1 MQSSIS
7 RALIQTEAAVN
18 ALIEFGK
25 IECSDLGVISFGLI
39 VGDVLHGLSLVESFE
54 FHVS

>member
-1 MQSSIS
+1 M
-7 RALIQTEAAVN
+7 N
-18 ALIEFGK
+18 ALIELGE
-25 IECSDLGVISFGLI
+25 IECSDLGVISFDLI